1 MPGTPLAFLP
11 YGKENLMRP
20 YIALAAAFAMGV
32 AYAQP
37 SEKFRSLD
45 RNGDGYLTKDE
56 VSQIQGYDRAF
67 DEADENRD
75 GRLTPDE
82 FIKSE
87 SILERQQ
94 LGKAVDDGVL
104 TTKVKAALLRERGL
118 KSTDVHV
125 ESHQGRVLLSGFVDN
140 DDQKRRALNV
150 ASHVSGVKEVRDGIN
165 VR

>member
-1 MPGTPLAFLP
+1 MRLRLAL
-11 YGKENLMRP
+11 
-20 YIALAAAFAMGV
+20 IAMTAVGLAH
-32 AYAQP
+32 AQP
-37 SEKFRSLD
+37 SDKFRSLD
-45 RNGDGYLTKDE
+45 RNGDGFLTKDE

-67 DEADENRD
+67 DEADDNRD
-75 GRLTPDE
+75 GRLTPEE

-87 SILERQQ
+87 SIHDRQQ

-125 ESHQGRVLLSGFVDN
+125 ETHQGRVLLSGFVDS
-140 DDQKRRALNV
+140 DDQKQRALRV
-150 ASHVSGVKEVRDGIN
+150 ASHVSGVREVRDGLN